1 MSIGDTLRSDS
12 VESILEHVG
21 RVVDEHDFE
30 RIWAQGLVQFQSP
43 NDREQILVA
52 AGRRLCVFD
61 DAPRDALRRSWL
73 RRVADEVRSRGDS
86 ALGGNLA
93 PLVSVEMREAF
104 AYAEGDLTE
113 LRMALDA
120 REDLHEFAQRLP
132 AVAVRL
138 RDLGRLADRFR
149 GSGTMA
155 LVSGEEADLARS
167 LVDGLTSRSHLM
179 ATVPE
184 SMRVNRDRLL
194 QWARTAEAERELP
207 RLIRSLIAETEPS
220 AEWIDMPAG
229 TGVGTAGWDG
239 VVKCADGN
247 RFVPAGRSRW
257 ELSTQQTNSHQ
268 KACDDYSKRLKHTS
282 PAERADEAYVAVV
295 CAPWTKARSFADEKG
310 QAGDYRSVLALK
322 VDDIVSWLECAP
334 LTTVWLREQLGEPER
349 GLELLSAW
357 WHRWLAS
364 TRIPLGVEVVLA
376 GRGDQAD
383 RLRSRYSEQRCG
395 IITIG
400 GDMHSEE
407 ILAFVAAALVSR
419 SPGEWPQG
427 DFLYVDDKET
437 AQRLLAA
444 GARQPSGRPPGSVPG
459 ITVVVPSADFAPYLP
474 PDSTHR
480 LIVPIPG
487 SSRAAIVLTAV
498 DAAAA
503 ADQMRTAGED
513 FFTAGE
519 FGSLARMSLLTL
531 RRRLATEPDLHRPT
545 WAVGAVD
552 KILRRSIL
560 LNSWNQ
566 TSDGDRSVVER
577 FVGCSH
583 DDVVEALHRVASE
596 SEPPML
602 LTDERWHVVAP
613 ADAWALIDGQLSRE
627 DLESLGQVAAEVLT
641 EPDPLYGLSQTERLA
656 AQLAGVRARYSPQLR
671 NGVATTLALLG
682 AFPPRLRGDGGRTV
696 NAADHIVARILRA
709 ANDDPDP
716 KTWVSVAEILP
727 LLAEAAPS
735 PVLAALRSCLAQPH
749 PFASALFADREDD
762 DFGFPTDSPH
772 LRILDGMEV
781 LAWSTEYIEPTT
793 DLLAELA
800 ESDPGGGWSNRPG
813 KSLEEIMCPWRPS
826 TCADSEQRLAVL
838 DMLRGRHGAVA
849 WDLMLSMLPSAMDTV
864 SERPGPRFRPWSDS
878 RPVVTE
884 IEYDRTV
891 SAVAS
896 RLVAD
901 AGTEPERLAALVE
914 RAGDLAAASRK
925 SLHASLA
932 AVADSGP
939 GEEIRS
945 AVSSALRRMISLHR
959 DCNGTSWALPEI
971 ELVEFEA
978 LLEPL
983 RPSTPLNAYGLLFGG
998 GFGNIDGISPRDHEA
1013 YMEALAARRVEA
1025 IEAILDLHGI
1035 IEVLEF
1041 AAAVSQPYDV
1051 GAALATIG
1059 TDFDR
1064 DMLAAMNAAP
1074 EAVTQTA
1081 LGYFCRRFSEFGWDG
1096 ICRLIECHSLTAQV
1110 TADLFRAIPAMQRP
1124 WRKVNEL
1131 GGDVAAEYWAR
1142 SDLWY
1147 VGWPPSLT
1155 EVLEV
1160 SQCLRGAGRA
1170 GSAASFL
1177 APQLHTL
1184 GSEPQFAEEAAAC
1197 LEERV
1202 DQEERQDPRA
1212 SPLDGYYLTLLLE
1225 VLNRHREY
1233 LGPGRVAVIEW
1244 RYYRALRHDSD
1255 FKAPNLYRE
1264 LAQNPDFFVSLVE
1277 LAFRPANASPGDR
1290 PESSDADRQRALNA
1304 HRLLRSWPSSQISPG
1319 VDEDGKLD
1327 EERLNSWV
1335 DRARRRLAEVDR
1347 AVIGDQMIGKALAVS
1362 PPDPVGEWP
1371 SLAVRESIE
1380 RLRSDDID
1388 LGLHMALRD
1397 QRGPT
1402 NRSPTDGGDQERQL
1416 VATYREKSRSFSS
1429 WPRTAAIFEGLA
1441 TSYEVHAAVHDR
1453 SAEAVRRGLPL

>member
-1 MSIGDTLRSDS
+1 MSTGDTLRSDS
-12 VESILEHVG
+12 VDSILEHVG

-30 RIWAQGLVQFQSP
+30 RIWAQGLVQFRSP

-52 AGRRLCVFD
+52 AGRRLRVFD
-61 DAPRDALRRSWL
+61 DVPRDALRRSWL
-73 RRVADEVRSRGDS
+73 RRVADEVRPRGDS

-104 AYAEGDLTE
+104 AHAKGDLTE
-113 LRMALDA
+113 LRAALDA
-120 REDLHEFAQRLP
+120 REDLHEFVQRLP

-149 GSGTMA
+149 GTGILA

-167 LVDGLTSRSHLM
+167 LADGLTSRRHLM

-194 QWARTAEAERELP
+194 QWARTAGAERELP

-239 VVKCADGN
+239 VVKCTHGN

-257 ELSTQQTNSHQ
+257 ELSTQQTNSHR
-268 KACDDYSKRLKHTS
+268 KACDDYSKRLEHTS
-282 PAERADEAYVAVV
+282 PSERADESYVAVV
-295 CAPWTKARSFADEKG
+295 CAPWIKARSFADEKG
-310 QAGDYRSVLALK
+310 QAGDYRAVLALK

-334 LTTVWLREQLGEPER
+334 VTTVWLREQLGEPAR

-357 WHRWLAS
+357 WRRWLAA

-383 RLRSRYSEQRCG
+383 RLRSRCSERRGG
-395 IITIG
+395 IIRIG
-400 GDMHSEE
+400 GDMHREE
-407 ILAFVAAALVSR
+407 ILAFVAAALVPGP
-419 SPGEWPQG
+419 PGEWPQG

-437 AQRLLAA
+437 AQCLLAA
-444 GARQPSGRPPGSVPG
+444 GIREPAGRPPGSVPG
-459 ITVVVPSADFAPYLP
+459 MTVVVPSADFASCLP
-474 PDSTHR
+474 PDSIHC

-487 SSRAAIVLTAV
+487 SSQAHIVLDAV
-498 DAAAA
+498 VAAAA
-503 ADQMRTAGED
+503 ADHMRTAGED

-519 FGSLARMSLLTL
+519 LGALARMSLLTL
-531 RRRLATEPDLHRPT
+531 RRRLATEPDLHRPA

-577 FVGCSH
+577 FVGRSH
-583 DDVVEALHRVASE
+583 DDVVEALHRVVSE
-596 SEPPML
+596 REPPMS

-613 ADAWALIDGQLSRE
+613 ADAWALIDDQISRE
-627 DLESLGQVAAEVLT
+627 DLELLGGLAAEVLT

-656 AQLAGVRARYSPQLR
+656 AQLEGVRARYSPQLR
-671 NGVATTLALLG
+671 SGVATTLALLG
-682 AFPPRLRGDGGRTV
+682 TFPPRLRGDVGPAA

-716 KTWVSVAEILP
+716 TTWVSVADTLP
-727 LLAEAAPS
+727 LLAEAAPA
-735 PVLAALRSCLAQPH
+735 PVLAGLRSCLAQPH
-749 PFASALFADREDD
+749 RFASALFADHHHD

-772 LRILDGMEV
+772 LRVLDGLEI
-781 LAWSTEYIEPTT
+781 LAWSTDYIESTT

-813 KSLEEIMCPWRPS
+813 TSLEEIMCPWRPHTS
-826 TCADSEQRLAVL
+826 ADSEQRLAVL

-849 WDLMLSMLPSAMDTV
+849 WELMLSMLPSAMDTV
-864 SERPGPRFRPWSDS
+864 SERPGPRFRPWMDP

-896 RLVAD
+896 RLVDD
-901 AGTEPERLAALVE
+901 AGTEPERLAVLVE
-914 RAGDLAAASRK
+914 RVGDLAAAARK

-932 AVADSGP
+932 AIADSDP
-939 GEEIRS
+939 GEDIRS
-945 AVSSALRRMISLHR
+945 AVWSALRRMISLHR

-971 ELVEFEA
+971 ELLEFEA
-978 LLEPL
+978 LLDPM

-998 GFGNIDGISPRDHEA
+998 GFGHIDGISPRNHEA
-1013 YMEALAARRVEA
+1013 YSDARAARQVRAVEA
-1025 IEAILDLHGI
+1025 ILGSHGI
-1035 IEVLEF
+1035 DEVLEF
-1041 AAAVSQPYDV
+1041 AAAVSQPHDV
-1051 GAALATIG
+1051 GVALAKIG
-1059 TDFDR
+1059 TDFDEE
-1064 DMLAAMNAAP
+1064 MLAAMNAAP
-1074 EAVTQTA
+1074 EAVAQAA
-1081 LGYFCRRFSEFGWDG
+1081 LGYFCRRFGEYGWDG
-1096 ICRLIECHSLTAQV
+1096 IGRLIERNSLPAQV
-1110 TADLFRAIPAMQRP
+1110 TADLFRAIPAVQRP
-1124 WRKVNEL
+1124 WRKANEL
-1131 GGDVAAEYWAR
+1131 GGDVAADYWAR
-1142 SDLWY
+1142 ADLWY
-1147 VGWPPSLT
+1147 VGWPPILT

-1160 SQCLRGAGRA
+1160 SRCLRGAGRA

-1177 APQLHTL
+1177 APHLHTL
-1184 GSEPQFAEEAAAC
+1184 GSEPQFAVEAAAC

-1202 DQEERQDPRA
+1202 EQEDGQSTRT
-1212 SPLDGYYLTLLLE
+1212 SPLDRDYLTLLLE
-1225 VLNRHREY
+1225 VLDRHREH
-1233 LGPGRVAVIEW
+1233 LGPGRVAAIEW

-1277 LAFRPANASPGDR
+1277 LAFKPAHAPPEAR
-1290 PESSDADRQRALNA
+1290 PESSDTDRRRALNA
-1304 HRLLRSWPSSQISPG
+1304 HSLLRSWPSSRISPG
-1319 VDEDGKLD
+1319 VDEEGEVN
-1327 EERLNSWV
+1327 EEKLNSWV
-1335 DRARRRLAEVDR
+1335 DRARARLEEVDR
-1347 AVIGDQMIGKALAVS
+1347 AVIGDEMIGKALAVS
-1362 PPDPVGEWP
+1362 PADPGGEWP
-1371 SLAVRESIE
+1371 SLPVRELIE
-1380 RLRSDDID
+1380 RLRSDDVD
-1388 LGLHMALRD
+1388 LGLHVALRN
-1397 QRGPT
+1397 QRGAT

-1416 VATYREKSRSFSS
+1416 VATYRQKSRNFSS
-1429 WPRTAAIFEGLA
+1429 WPRTAAVFEGLA
-1441 TSYEVHAAVHDR
+1441 ASYEADAAVHDR
-1453 SAEAVRRGLPL
+1453 SAESVRRGLPL

>member
-1 MSIGDTLRSDS
+1 MSARDS
-12 VESILEHVG
+12 VRPERLDPILDRLGCAADADELELVWAEG
-21 RVVDEHDFE
+21 LRLYRVSADRE
-30 RIWAQGLVQFQSP
+30 RILAT
-43 NDREQILVA
+43 
-52 AGRRLCVFD
+52 AGSRLRAFD
-61 DAPRDALRRSWL
+61 SAPDDALRRSWL
-73 RRVADEVRSRGDS
+73 RQVAAEIESRGD
-86 ALGGNLA
+86 AVLGDVLA
-93 PLVSVEMREAF
+93 PVASSELREAF
-104 AYAEGDLTE
+104 AYAKADLAE
-113 LRMALDA
+113 LRAA
-120 REDLHEFAQRLP
+120 GEAGETTRGFVTRLP
-132 AVAVRL
+132 SVAARV
-138 RDLGRLADRFR
+138 RDLGRIANRLR
-149 GSGTMA
+149 GTGLLA

-167 LVDGLTSRSHLM
+167 LADGLISRRHLM

-229 TGVGTAGWDG
+229 TDVGTAGWDG
-239 VVKCADGN
+239 VVRCTDGN
-247 RFVPAGRSRW
+247 RFVLAGRSRW
-257 ELSTQQTNSHQ
+257 ELSTQQTGSHG
-268 KACDDYSKRLKHTS
+268 KACEDYWKRLRQTS

-295 CAPWTKARSFADEKG
+295 CAPWTKARSFADEKE

-334 LTTVWLREQLGEPER
+334 VTTVWLREQLGEPAR
-349 GLELLSAW
+349 GLELVSAW
-357 WHRWLAS
+357 WHRWLAT

-383 RLRSRYSEQRCG
+383 RLRSLCSEQRGG

-407 ILAFVAAALVSR
+407 ILAFVTAALVSGP
-419 SPGEWPQG
+419 PGEWPRG

-444 GARQPSGRPPGSVPG
+444 GTREPSGRQSRSVPG
-459 ITVVVPSADFAPYLP
+459 MTVVVPSVDFAPCLP

-487 SSRAAIVLTAV
+487 SSRADIVLDAV
-498 DAAAA
+498 DAAAV

-519 FGSLARMSLLTL
+519 FGALARMSLLTL
-531 RRRLATEPDLHRPT
+531 RRRLATEPDLHRPA
-545 WAVGAVD
+545 WAVGAVE
-552 KILRRSIL
+552 KILRRSIM

-577 FVGCSH
+577 FVGCS
-583 DDVVEALHRVASE
+583 DEDVVEALHTVASE
-596 SEPPML
+596 REPPML

-613 ADAWALIDGQLSRE
+613 ADAWALIDDQISRE
-627 DLESLGQVAAEVLT
+627 DLELLGDLAAEVLT

-656 AQLAGVRARYSPQLR
+656 AQFEGVRARYSPQLR
-671 NGVATTLALLG
+671 SGVATTLALLG
-682 AFPPRLRGDGGRTV
+682 TVPPRLRGDVGSSA
-696 NAADHIVARILRA
+696 NAAEHIVARILRA
-709 ANDDPDP
+709 ASDDPDP
-716 KTWVSVAEILP
+716 TTWVSVADILP
-727 LLAEAAPS
+727 LLAEAAPA
-735 PVLAALRSCLAQPH
+735 PVLAGLRSCLAEPH
-749 PFASALFADREDD
+749 RFASVLFADRQND

-772 LRILDGMEV
+772 LRVLEALEL
-781 LAWSTEYIEPTT
+781 LAWSNDYIKPTT
-793 DLLAELA
+793 DLLAEFA

-813 KSLEEIMCPWRPS
+813 KSLAEIMCPWSPHTS
-826 TCADSEQRLAVL
+826 ADSEQRLAVL
-838 DMLRGRHGAVA
+838 DMLRGRHGAAA
-849 WDLMLSMLPSAMDTV
+849 WDLMLSMLPSATDTV
-864 SERPGPRFRPWSDS
+864 FDSPGPRFRPWMDS

-896 RLVAD
+896 RLVDD
-901 AGTEPERLAALVE
+901 AGTEPERLAVLVE
-914 RAGDLAAASRK
+914 RVGDLAAAARK

-945 AVSSALRRMISLHR
+945 AVWSALRRMISLHR

-998 GFGNIDGISPRDHEA
+998 GFGHIDGISPLDHEA
-1013 YMEALAARRVEA
+1013 YTEALAARRVKA
-1025 IEAILDLHGI
+1025 VEAILDLHSIG
-1035 IEVLEF
+1035 ELLEF
-1041 AAAVSQPYDV
+1041 AAAVAQPYEV
-1051 GAALATIG
+1051 GLALATIG
-1059 TDFDR
+1059 TDFDS
-1064 DMLAAMNAAP
+1064 DMLSAMNAAP
-1074 EAVTQTA
+1074 EAVTQMA
-1081 LGYFCRRFSEFGWDG
+1081 LGYFCSRFSDHGWDG
-1096 ICRLIECHSLTAQV
+1096 IRWLIEHQFLTAQV
-1110 TADLFRAIPAMQRP
+1110 TADLFRAIPATQRP
-1124 WRKVNEL
+1124 WREVNKL
-1131 GGDVAAEYWAR
+1131 GGDVAAEYWGRAGY
-1142 SDLWY
+1142 WY
-1147 VGWPPSLT
+1147 VGSPPSLT

-1177 APQLHTL
+1177 APHLHTL

-1202 DQEERQDPRA
+1202 EQEDRQTRT
-1212 SPLDGYYLTLLLE
+1212 SPLDRDYLTLLMDALD
-1225 VLNRHREY
+1225 RHREH
-1233 LGPGRVAVIEW
+1233 LGPGRVAAIEW
-1244 RYYRALRHDSD
+1244 RYYRALRHDSR

-1277 LAFRPANASPGDR
+1277 LAFKPAHAAPEVR
-1290 PESSDADRQRALNA
+1290 PELSDADRRRALNA
-1304 HRLLRSWPSSQISPG
+1304 DSLLRSWPSSQVSPG
-1319 VDEDGKLD
+1319 ADEDGKLD
-1327 EERLNSWV
+1327 EEKLNNWV
-1335 DRARRRLAEVDR
+1335 DRARDRLAEVDR

-1362 PPDPVGEWP
+1362 PPDPGGEWP
-1371 SLAVRESIE
+1371 SLPVRELIE
-1380 RLRSDDID
+1380 RLRSDDVD
-1388 LGLHMALRD
+1388 LGLHVALRN
-1397 QRGPT
+1397 QRGAT

-1416 VATYREKSRSFSS
+1416 VATYREKSRNLSS

-1441 TSYEVHAAVHDR
+1441 ASYESDAALHDR